1 MPDNRYF
8 MELTRFPFIKAF
20 LKSRYPQLTLF
31 VLLLA
36 GFVFAILAGFVGTPV
51 GNQNFSIIFVWIA
64 WWAILIL
71 VAVPFF
77 GRGWCAVCPIPVVG
91 DWLQRGAVLDP
102 ASSSPRW
109 LGLRVPAKFRN
120 MWAQNISFT
129 LVALFS
135 SIILTIPVVT
145 SVVLA
150 AMLFLAIGLGMVF
163 ERRAFCRYLCPVGG
177 FIGLYAQTAPIELR
191 IKDKNVCAQCVGKPC
206 YNSSALGAGCPWD
219 VFPGGLTKNTYC
231 GLCMECIRT
240 CPHDNIAVN
249 LRSFSADLA
258 RPSAKLDEAFKAF
271 IMLGAALIYAYV
283 LMGSNGAVKLAA
295 YNVFSP
301 AWFGYAAVFLTV
313 IFILLPGLFWLC
325 LKAGNAGSPVS
336 GKQFAVAS
344 TPLIPLGLMFWVAFS
359 LAFVLTNATY
369 ILAALSDPFGWGW
382 DLFGT
387 ASIAWQPAL
396 LSLIAPAQT
405 LSLVGGLAWSVR
417 TAQKT
422 ASKPVRSVAPLIL
435 YVFTITLLML
445 WLLL

>member
-1 MPDNRYF
+1 
-8 MELTRFPFIKAF
+8 MELTRFPRLKSL
-20 LKSRYPQLTLF
+20 LKSRYPQLVLF
-31 VLLLA
+31 VLMLA
-36 GFVFAILAGFVGTPV
+36 GFVFAILAGFIGTPV
-51 GNQNFSIIFVWIA
+51 GSHNFSIVFVWIA

-91 DWLQRGAVLDP
+91 DWLQRGSVLDP
-102 ASSSPRW
+102 APQTPKW
-109 LGLRVPAKFRN
+109 LGLRVPARFRN
-120 MWAQNISFT
+120 MWMQNVSFT

-135 SIILTIPVVT
+135 SVILTTPIVT

-150 AMLFLAIGLGMVF
+150 AMLFLAIGLSMVF

-191 IKDKNVCAQCVGKPC
+191 VKDKNVCAKCVGKPC
-206 YNSSALGAGCPWD
+206 YNGSDLGSGCPWD

-240 CPHDNIAVN
+240 CPHDNIAFN
-249 LRSFSADLA
+249 ARPFSADLA

-283 LMGSNGAVKLAA
+283 LMGSNGVAKLAA
-295 YNVFSP
+295 YSVFTP
-301 AWFGYAAVFLTV
+301 TWFVYAAIFLTV
-313 IFILLPGLFWLC
+313 IFILLPGLYWLAV
-325 LKAGNAGSPVS
+325 KAGNPNLPLT
-336 GKQFAVAS
+336 GKRFAIAS

-359 LAFVLTNATY
+359 LSFVLTNATY
-369 ILAALSDPFGWGW
+369 ILAALSDPLGLGWN
-382 DLFGT
+382 LFGT
-387 ASIAWQPAL
+387 AALAWQPL
-396 LSLIAPAQT
+396 LSALIAPAQT
-405 LSLVGGLAWSVR
+405 LALVGGLAWAAR

-422 ASKPVRSVAPLIL
+422 APQANIAPAPVIVYSFAA
-435 YVFTITLLML
+435 TLLML

>member
-1 MPDNRYF
+1 
-8 MELTRFPFIKAF
+8 MELTRIPLIKNL
-20 LKSRYPQLTLF
+20 LKNRWPQLVLF

-36 GFVFAILAGFVGTPV
+36 GFVFAILTGLIGTPV
-51 GNQNFSIIFVWIA
+51 GNHNFSIVFVWIA

-77 GRGWCAVCPIPVVG
+77 GRGWCAVCPIPVAG
-91 DWLQRGAVLDP
+91 DWLQRGAVLNP
-102 ASSSPRW
+102 GVRAKHASPLHL

-120 MWAQNISFT
+120 MWMQNISFT

-135 SIILTIPVVT
+135 SVILTTPIIT
-145 SVVLA
+145 SIVLA
-150 AMLFLAIGLGMVF
+150 AMLFLAIGLSMVF

-191 IKDKNVCAQCVGKPC
+191 VKDKNVCAKCVGKPC
-206 YNSSALGAGCPWD
+206 YNGSEFGSGCPWD

-249 LRSFSADLA
+249 ARPFSADLA
-258 RPSAKLDEAFKAF
+258 RPSARLDEAFKAF

-295 YNVFSP
+295 YNVLSQG
-301 AWFGYAAVFLTV
+301 WFLYAATFLAF
-313 IFILLPGLFWLC
+313 IFVLLPGLYWLVVRS
-325 LKAGNAGSPVS
+325 GNLQLPVS
-336 GKQFAVAS
+336 GKRFAIAS

-359 LAFVLTNATY
+359 LSFVLTNATY
-369 ILAALSDPFGWGW
+369 ILAALSDPLGLGWN
-382 DLFGT
+382 LFGT
-387 ASIAWQPAL
+387 AAIAWQPM
-396 LSLIAPAQT
+396 LSLLVAPTQT
-405 LSLVGGLAWSVR
+405 LVLVGGLAWAAR

-422 ASKPVRSVAPLIL
+422 APEARVSSMPVIVYCFI
-435 YVFTITLLML
+435 VTLVML
-445 WLLL
+445 WLLV